1 MADKIHQQ
9 VDAAEQKLKNENL
22 RIESRNNTEQK
33 VAMITPEFK
42 AQEITVID
50 NRPKEVTTN
59 GNGSSGGG
67 NIVISGNSDELNS
80 IENQLM
86 LQDLTYT

>member
-1 MADKIHQQ
+1 MVQQ
-9 VDAAEQKLKNENL
+9 LGKVMNEDL
-22 RIESRNNTEQK
+22 RIESRKNTEQK
-33 VAMITPEFK
+33 VAMITPDLQ

-59 GNGSSGGG
+59 GSSGGG
-67 NIVISGNSDELNS
+67 GNIIISGNSDELNS